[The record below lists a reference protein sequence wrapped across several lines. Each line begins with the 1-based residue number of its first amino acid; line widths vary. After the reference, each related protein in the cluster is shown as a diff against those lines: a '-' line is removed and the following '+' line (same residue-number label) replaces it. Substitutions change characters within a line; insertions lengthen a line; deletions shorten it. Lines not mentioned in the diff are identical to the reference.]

1 MKFRSGNAILT
12 VILILTVV
20 LWSKFGNLNKIL
32 ERYSVPGLHGL
43 TIIFLAIL
51 STYILITKKGKQ
63 ALFALLTISLAIP
76 SILFFI
82 NNPFSQQF
90 SIIYCVGVIA
100 LPLIFLSSITGARK
114 DNSI

>member
-1 MKFRSGNAILT
+1 MKFSNGKAILT

-20 LWSKFGNLNKIL
+20 LWSKFGNLNRLL
-32 ERYSVPGLHGL
+32 ERYSVQGLHGL

-51 STYILITKKGKQ
+51 STYILITKKRKQ
-63 ALFALLTISLAIP
+63 ALFAVLAILAAIP

-82 NNPFSQQF
+82 NNPFSPQF

-100 LPLIFLSSITGARK
+100 LPLIFLSSIAGARK